1 MSAPGVRA
9 GGIDWLAR
17 YAEMIAASEATA
29 GARPPRTEDRW
40 RDRAARFDRMS
51 RKELGGESSE
61 ASPPSNRT
69 GESVEGLARLVRAGD
84 VVIDVGAGTGRHTV
98 PLASRCARVI
108 AIEPSAAMRERL
120 EARLAERGCA
130 NVELRDRAWPEPT
143 PPTGDVIFSA
153 HVVYGIAE
161 IEPFLEAMTAHARRT
176 CALLLKLRAPADAL
190 GDVYEA
196 LHGVRRACRPAAL
209 EALAVLHQLGH
220 AAELSLVEGTA
231 RPMVFAD
238 AEEDLRE
245 VALRIGVATSAEGL
259 ARVRAALDRAA
270 PRTGGEGGRGGWIVG
285 EAGPS
290 ACITWPGRATE

>member
-1 MSAPGVRA
+1 MSELGVRA

-17 YAEMIAASEATA
+17 FAEMIAASEATA
-29 GARPPRTEDRW
+29 GVRPPRTEDRW

-51 RKELGGESSE
+51 RKELGGAPSGPASS
-61 ASPPSNRT
+61 PSGT
-69 GESVEGLARLVRAGD
+69 SESVEGLARLVEPSD
-84 VVIDVGAGTGRHTV
+84 VVIDVGAGTGRHAL
-98 PLASRCARVI
+98 PLAARCARVI
-108 AIEPSAAMRERL
+108 AVEPSAAMR
-120 EARLAERGCA
+120 ARLLARVAERACT
-130 NVELRDRAWPEPT
+130 NVEIREGAWPEPE
-143 PPTGDVIFSA
+143 PPVGDVIFSA

-161 IEPFLEAMTAHARRT
+161 IGAFLGAMTAHARRT

-196 LHGVRRACRPAAL
+196 LHGVRRARRPAAL

-220 AAELSLVEGTA
+220 PAELAVVAGTS
-231 RPMVFAD
+231 RPMVFTD

-245 VALRIGVATSAEGL
+245 VALRIGVSPDEAGR

-270 PRTGGEGGRGGWIVG
+270 PRTPEGWTVG

-290 ACITWPGRATE
+290 ACITWPGRAGAGEGA